1 MTQQCGPGARL
12 SVSITDGMRVE
23 VRLGLKETR
32 IGRGHEADLQLPD
45 RSVSR
50 LHARIYRVGNRYFL
64 ADLGSRNGTYAN
76 GKTVSQL
83 PLDDGQVFQVG
94 PYRIHFL
101 WPEGP
106 SPSGEEPTVEPGSS
120 AAPSAASSAL
130 SSGASPVALQTGKPA
145 CPQPSSRRPAASAE
159 SAPFGMVGGSP
170 PLRKL
175 VETVRRVGPSDAVV
189 LIEGE
194 TGSGK
199 ELVARGLHDVSER
212 RDRPFIVVNC
222 GAISPE
228 LIESELFGHER
239 GSFTGATAQRRGA
252 FELAHNGTIF
262 LDEIGE
268 LPYTLQP
275 KLLRALEQREIKRV
289 GGNETLPADARVL
302 AATNRNLKEEVAKK
316 TFREDLYFRVGA
328 IRIEVPPLRD
338 RREDI
343 APLVRHFLSLLGA
356 RSPRPLPTLTP
367 AALDALV
374 LHDWPGN
381 VRELRNAVQRAVVL
395 TDGPE
400 LSAADFSF
408 LREASSPASGT
419 EMPEGLT
426 RWEQA
431 ERTNILAELSRQGG
445 NKTRTARVLGIAKST
460 LFEKLKKYGIGSQEI
475 DR

>member
-1 MTQQCGPGARL
+1 MTQADPGARL
-12 SVSITDGMRVE
+12 SVSITDGMTVE
-23 VRLGLKETR
+23 VRLGLKEIR
-32 IGRGHEADLQLPD
+32 IGRGLEADLQLPD

-50 LHARIYRVGNRYFL
+50 IHARIYRVGNRYFL
-64 ADLGSRNGTYAN
+64 ADLGSRNGTHAD
-76 GKTVSQL
+76 GKPVTQL
-83 PLDDGQVFQVG
+83 PLDDGQVFRVG

-101 WPEGP
+101 WPDGP
-106 SPSGEEPTVEPGSS
+106 SSAGEEPTVAPG
-120 AAPSAASSAL
+120 AAPSPRAASSP
-130 SSGASPVALQTGKPA
+130 STPPSPQTSP
-145 CPQPSSRRPAASAE
+145 RRPASSPGADAS
-159 SAPFGMVGGSP
+159 PFGMVGGSIP
-170 PLRKL
+170 MRKL
-175 VETVRRVGPSDAVV
+175 AETVRRVGPSDAAV

-199 ELVARGLHDVSER
+199 ELVARGLHDVSDR

-275 KLLRALEQREIKRV
+275 KLLRALEQKEIKRV

-302 AATNRNLKEEVAKK
+302 AATNRNLKDEVARKA
-316 TFREDLYFRVGA
+316 FREDLYFRVGA
-328 IRIEVPPLRD
+328 IRIAVPPLRD
-338 RREDI
+338 RREDLS
-343 APLVRHFLSLLGA
+343 PLSRHFLEGINA
-356 RSPRPLPTLTP
+356 RSARPLPALSP
-367 AALDALV
+367 SALDALV
-374 LHDWPGN
+374 SHDWPGN
-381 VRELRNAVQRAVVL
+381 VRELRNALQRAVVMAE
-395 TDGPE
+395 GNE

-408 LREASSPASGT
+408 LRESSQPPSDAVT
-419 EMPEGLT
+419 PEGLT

-460 LFEKLKKYGIGSQEI
+460 LFEKLKKYGIGTVE
-475 DR
+475 